1 MHRVSKCTLYPLALP
16 KKAIGPRV
24 SDRTMVGVLEPP
36 RFACVASE
44 PKASNHRV
52 MKPSNRNRRLPWS
65 VRNTSR
71 TQSLSRS
78 EIGLDASRQ
87 IHLLSERTEGK
98 SFLDI
103 PSHRAHRSAILIRIW
118 PSGSWHMDE
127 KSACWTDD
135 CAELLFPSDGLHGN
149 YPAFLQSQLSISCP
163 SRLQTDLYPKFCSVD
178 ICAGVSSEGVYSS
191 SGAAHEKAYFF
202 CSSAGQPCHT
212 DCCLCAAA
220 TDHRPSALLWGS
232 TDRWR
237 TGLARRAVPI
247 LS

>member
-1 MHRVSKCTLYPLALP
+1 MHSIPPRITEKSYW
-16 KKAIGPRV
+16 PRV

-103 PSHRAHRSAILIRIW
+103 PSHRTHRNRFTH
-118 PSGSWHMDE
+118 P
-127 KSACWTDD
+127 
-135 CAELLFPSDGLHGN
+135 
-149 YPAFLQSQLSISCP
+149 
-163 SRLQTDLYPKFCSVD
+163 RLDKQRQT
-178 ICAGVSSEGVYSS
+178 
-191 SGAAHEKAYFF
+191 
-202 CSSAGQPCHT
+202 
-212 DCCLCAAA
+212 
-220 TDHRPSALLWGS
+220 R
-232 TDRWR
+232 
-237 TGLARRAVPI
+237 
-247 LS
+247 